1 MEATMMTTR
10 RQQLTE
16 PLGSVTALFGG
27 LLLFTV
33 AAGLAFFLAGR
44 GSIGGFGNT
53 AVCVTQP
60 NVVYN
65 GEGWTR
71 HLGVA
76 VRPGTSA
83 TINGALQAC
92 AAHASIGQRVLYSLM
107 SLPSTLAWAAVLF
120 LLWRLMT
127 VARRTG
133 PFTVGVAVAM
143 RRLGWLIIAG
153 SAVAGAVQGFA
164 TDQLLNT
171 MLAAQNDSGDT
182 VTGLIHGLLPVPLLA
197 GAALLTFARIIR
209 LGAAMDDEIKATV

>member
-33 AAGLAFFLAGR
+33 AAGLAFFVAGR

-83 TINGALQAC
+83 GINGALQAC

-182 VTGLIHGLLPVPLLA
+182 VTGLIHGLLPVPLLV